1 MPTTVVGVETS
12 SSAASIGTAQA
23 PAGLPAAGSPSG
35 LTTPPDEELEELDED
50 LDDEL
55 DEEDELVTETEP
67 PPPHAT
73 STDKG
78 SKSQAFMIFPR
89 DVVNESAESRRDRV
103 LRSNPADDRKHPLE
117 EPELTR
123 LSKGV
128 FSLPEPGPF
137 GGEEQAFGAF
147 APGTRRLL
155 AEQDDA
161 HAEGLAELLG
171 REA

>member
-1 MPTTVVGVETS
+1 M
-12 SSAASIGTAQA
+12 
-23 PAGLPAAGSPSG
+23 
-35 LTTPPDEELEELDED
+35 PPDEELEELDEE

-55 DEEDELVTETEP
+55 DEEDELVVEPEPPP

-78 SKSQAFMIFPR
+78 SKSQAFMIFTGI
-89 DVVNESAESRRDRV
+89 VVNESVESRRDRV

-128 FSLPEPGPF
+128 FF
-137 GGEEQAFGAF
+137 
-147 APGTRRLL
+147 T
-155 AEQDDA
+155 
-161 HAEGLAELLG
+161 
-171 REA
+171 